1 MTDTVQRLTC
11 FKAYDVRGRL
21 GEELNAGICERI
33 GRAFAQ
39 VMQPGTVVTGRDIR
53 ATSAELQ
60 AALIAGLT
68 AGGADVID
76 IGLCG
81 TEEVYFATD
90 HYGAGG
96 GLMVTASHN
105 PIDYNGIKMVQ
116 AGARPISG
124 PEGLDAIH
132 DLAGANDFA
141 PVAAP
146 GTQRREDPRPAYVD
160 RVLSLVDPATFR
172 PLTVLVNAGNGVAG
186 PTFDAI
192 AARLEGSPLR
202 FVRMHHDPDSSFP
215 NGIPNPLLA
224 ENQPVTGDAVRRHG
238 ADIGIAWDG
247 DFDRCFLF
255 DETGAF
261 IDGEYIVGLLAA
273 AFLVREPGAKIV
285 HDPRVMW
292 NTLDVVAK
300 GGGEAVMSRTGHAL
314 IKAKMR
320 EADAAYGGEMSAH
333 HYFREFM
340 YCDTGMIPWLLIVA
354 HMSDTGRALSDLVAD
369 MRSAFPSSGE
379 INFRPDDPAAAVARV
394 EAVFLDKAQGVD
406 RLDGLSCDFG
416 DWRFN
421 LRSSNTEPVL
431 RLNVETRGDRDLLA
445 RQVAQLEALIV
456 PSRG

>member
-132 DLAGANDFA
+132 DLAAANDFA

-146 GTQRREDPRPAYVD
+146 GTQRREDP
-160 RVLSLVDPATFR
+160 
-172 PLTVLVNAGNGVAG
+172 
-186 PTFDAI
+186 
-192 AARLEGSPLR
+192 
-202 FVRMHHDPDSSFP
+202 
-215 NGIPNPLLA
+215 
-224 ENQPVTGDAVRRHG
+224 
-238 ADIGIAWDG
+238 
-247 DFDRCFLF
+247 
-255 DETGAF
+255 
-261 IDGEYIVGLLAA
+261 
-273 AFLVREPGAKIV
+273 
-285 HDPRVMW
+285 
-292 NTLDVVAK
+292 
-300 GGGEAVMSRTGHAL
+300 
-314 IKAKMR
+314 
-320 EADAAYGGEMSAH
+320 
-333 HYFREFM
+333 
-340 YCDTGMIPWLLIVA
+340 
-354 HMSDTGRALSDLVAD
+354 
-369 MRSAFPSSGE
+369 
-379 INFRPDDPAAAVARV
+379 
-394 EAVFLDKAQGVD
+394 
-406 RLDGLSCDFG
+406 
-416 DWRFN
+416 
-421 LRSSNTEPVL
+421 
-431 RLNVETRGDRDLLA
+431 
-445 RQVAQLEALIV
+445 
-456 PSRG
+456 